1 LRNDF
6 LKRDLDLSD
15 PDMASALDELPL
27 WSAPFGLMLLEI
39 VPMRPEMIVLD
50 IGCGSGFPILELAQ
64 RLGGS
69 SCLYGIDPWER
80 GIERLI
86 SKARVFSL
94 KNVTAVKG
102 TAEKLPFGD
111 GFFDLIVSNNGL
123 NNVQDMEAVLAEC
136 SRTLSPGGRLV
147 FTYNL
152 AGTMSEFYKVFQE
165 TLAECGKTHELAEI
179 KAHIFDK
186 RRPLSWVKKRLVL
199 AGFRD
204 VRVHRRSFRLRYLDG
219 SAMLRSFFIGQGFL
233 EPWKNIVRPADL
245 TRVFARLEK
254 NLNAAACE
262 KGELS
267 LTIPMACLDCGKR
280 RSKMSAF

>member
-1 LRNDF
+1 MGYDF
-6 LKRDLDLSD
+6 LKRDFDLRD
-15 PDMASALDELPL
+15 PDTASALDELPL
-27 WSAPFGLMLLEI
+27 WSAPFGLMLLEFI
-39 VPMRPEMIVLD
+39 PMCPGMSVLD

-69 SCLYGIDPWER
+69 SCLYGIDPWEL
-80 GIERLI
+80 GIQRLI
-86 SKARVFSL
+86 SKARVFGL
-94 KNVTAVKG
+94 KNVSAVKG
-102 TAEKLPFGD
+102 TAEQLPFGD

-123 NNVQDMEAVLAEC
+123 NNVQDIEAVLAEC
-136 SRTLSPGGRLV
+136 SRTLRWEGRLV

-165 TLAECGKTHELAEI
+165 TLAQCGKTKGFDEI

-186 RRPLSWVKKRLVL
+186 RRPLSWVKKRLIL
-199 AGFRD
+199 AGFQD

-233 EPWKNIVRPADL
+233 EPWKKIVGPADL
-245 TRVFARLEK
+245 ARVFTRLET

-280 RSKMSAF
+280 PSKMSAF